1 MLKGVAETVQ
11 NEVKEKKE
19 WFFSVLLGALGASL
33 WGNILTGRGA
43 IAKSQGREIKRAEKG
58 RRINRADE
66 GIVKAGYCS
75 RFCKMYF

>member
-43 IAKSQGREIKRAEKG
+43 IAKNQGREIKRAEKG
-58 RRINRADE
+58 RRINRADG

-75 RFCKMYF
+75 RFSKMYF

>member
-1 MLKGVAETVQ
+1 M
-11 NEVKEKKE
+11 
-19 WFFSVLLGALGASL
+19 LLGALGASL

-75 RFCKMYF
+75 RFSKMYF

>member
-75 RFCKMYF
+75 RFSKMYF

>member
-11 NEVKEKKE
+11 NEVKEKKG

-75 RFCKMYF
+75 RFSKMYF